1 MLDQKYEDGG
11 DAEFNRR
18 GLRVA
23 GSADGERGFVSL
35 RMIVTTMIILE
46 LTTQL
51 KPSPERSLF
60 VSCSLLLPPFKST
73 AVLFFFLR

>member
-23 GSADGERGFVSL
+23 GSADVGVSKDDCEDNDN
-35 RMIVTTMIILE
+35 T
-46 LTTQL
+46 
-51 KPSPERSLF
+51 
-60 VSCSLLLPPFKST
+60 
-73 AVLFFFLR
+73 

>member
-23 GSADGERGFVSL
+23 GSADGERRFVSVSL
-35 RMIVTTMIILE
+35 RMIVTTMIIHE
-46 LTTQL
+46 
-51 KPSPERSLF
+51 F
-60 VSCSLLLPPFKST
+60 
-73 AVLFFFLR
+73 